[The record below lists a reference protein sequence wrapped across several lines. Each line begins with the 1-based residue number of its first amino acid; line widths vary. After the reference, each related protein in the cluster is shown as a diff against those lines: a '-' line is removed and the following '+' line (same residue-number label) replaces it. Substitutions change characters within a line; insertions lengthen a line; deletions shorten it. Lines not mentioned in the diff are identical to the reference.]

1 MPVESF
7 QEGEQSTD
15 QLFVVGQGKRM
26 AMEPFDTL
34 GLPSP
39 DECLGVLGLIV
50 SIVGAIVGIVWLIRF
65 DGQILS
71 FVLIVLSAVLGW
83 VSFMYCEVWEQSL
96 PIPR

>member
-1 MPVESF
+1 
-7 QEGEQSTD
+7 
-15 QLFVVGQGKRM
+15 M

>member
-1 MPVESF
+1 
-7 QEGEQSTD
+7 
-15 QLFVVGQGKRM
+15 
-26 AMEPFDTL
+26 MEPFDTL